1 MRGIGSQEPNAGSML
16 RAFHAQMHE
25 LSQQMNVHRSV
36 PRLPARETKANDSL
50 EMCKRCVRRDQEEM
64 SGEWPLQA
72 SECQGAMLVR
82 DPLSAAGS
90 EMYKGMF
97 TILITVSRTRLF
109 HRVLG
114 LLGA

>member
-1 MRGIGSQEPNAGSML
+1 MPAACCVHS
-16 RAFHAQMHE
+16 MHE

-97 TILITVSRTRLF
+97 TILYHEHACFIVF
-109 HRVLG
+109 
-114 LLGA
+114 GAC